1 MNEMSRFV
9 IQRASAA
16 LLAPLVLAHLALIV
30 VASNQGLSA
39 AEILERT
46 RGSLGWAAFYGVFVI
61 AAAAHGAT
69 GPVRTGVQR
78 VGTTATGDVVTT
90 RAHRARDHRRFMPR
104 RAGCAFVMHP
114 ERLCKVYLLPHMV
127 VVARDQ

>member
-16 LLAPLVLAHLALIV
+16 LLAPLVLAHLVLIV

-69 GPVRTGVQR
+69 GLQVVLREW
-78 VGTTATGDVVTT
+78 TALADK
-90 RAHRARDHRRFMPR
+90 
-104 RAGCAFVMHP
+104 RAGQLAWAAFALLLVLGL
-114 ERLCKVYLLPHMV
+114 RAVYAVINPAGV
-127 VVARDQ
+127 S